1 MDYCCYGDNTG
12 LGRKKVIKSTIVKTV
27 KNVGYFAKEFL
38 SAIDEYRVKE
48 LVRKSQSPRL
58 TERILAKAK
67 LKKYYPEVWSVLNIS
82 EEMKQC
88 SKNVTA

>member
-1 MDYCCYGDNTG
+1 M
-12 LGRKKVIKSTIVKTV
+12 IKSTIIKTV
-27 KNVGYFAKEFL
+27 KNFGYFAKEEL
-38 SAIDEYRVKE
+38 LTAIDDHRVKE
-48 LVRKSQSPRL
+48 FVRKSQSPKL

-67 LKKYYPEVWSVLNIS
+67 LKKFYPEVWNVLNLS

>member
-1 MDYCCYGDNTG
+1 M
-12 LGRKKVIKSTIVKTV
+12 IKSTIIKTV
-27 KNVGYFAKEFL
+27 KNVGYFAKEEL
-38 SAIDEYRVKE
+38 LTAIDDYRVKE

-67 LKKYYPEVWSVLNIS
+67 LKKFYPEVWSVLIMS